1 VLALSLAAGV
11 ALRRPAAVPWS
22 LFGLAALYAATLR
35 GSELDGWSVAYGA
48 GLLLAAELAY
58 AAIDHERLVREERA
72 VVVRRW
78 AALGGLLAA
87 SVLAA
92 LVVVVVAGLDVG
104 AGLPLA
110 AAGAAAAV
118 GLLVLVARLAR

>member
-1 VLALSLAAGV
+1 M
-11 ALRRPAAVPWS
+11 PWS
-22 LFGLAALYAATLR
+22 LFGLAALYAATLH
-35 GSELDGWSVAYGA
+35 GSALDGWSVAVGG
-48 GLLLAAELAY
+48 GLLVAAELAY

-72 VVVRRW
+72 VAVRRW
-78 AALGGLLAA
+78 AILGGVLAT
-87 SVLAA
+87 SVLTA